1 MAIDL
6 KTEAYEASSE
16 LFSFKDLRRGVV
28 EHGRLCYIE
37 GYKKHAELFC
47 SFLVQ
52 NGYFSS
58 EELNKVITEYDAYLN
73 DKPAV
78 SILTCEDLLKKSKIV
93 KWLKDGTSRKAEYLK
108 WAQKDIIM
116 HYCDSLV
123 GKINKLRIKKSR
135 QKGVTT
141 ALCLIAYLEATNGK
155 KVLYIGYEDPF
166 KKLGLKQNHML
177 LYKDANL
184 KTPLIANQ
192 YDLIIVE
199 EMCTVAEGYAS
210 YNDAV
215 KSIEMC
221 LAEDGKMVIVDTP
234 PSPDRPEYAK
244 SKKYFKSDSPDMF
257 TYSTGPVDD
266 IEYKLKRFPEM
277 KNEIMGDF
285 ID

>member
-16 LFSFKDLRRGVV
+16 LFSFKDLRRGVI
-28 EHGRLCYIE
+28 EHGRICYIE

-93 KWLKDGTSRKAEYLK
+93 KWENSKPRKAECLNL
-108 WAQKDIIM
+108 AQKDIIM

-123 GKINKLRIKKSR
+123 GEKNKLRIKKSR

-141 ALCLIAYLEATNGK
+141 ALCLIAYLEAMNNK
-155 KVLYIGYEDPF
+155 AVLYIGYEDPF

-177 LYKDANL
+177 QYKDANL
-184 KTPLIANQ
+184 KTPLIANR

-199 EMCTVAEGYAS
+199 EMSTVGEWYAS

-221 LAEDGKMVIVDTP
+221 LAEDGKMVIVGTP
-234 PSPDRPEYAK
+234 SSPDRPEYSK

-266 IEYKLKRFPEM
+266 IEDKLKHFPEM
-277 KNEIMGDF
+277 KNELMGDF